1 VPSHPDKHIQLVIV
15 VSGQPLQETINP
27 NERLEVLV
35 RKALNESGNHGQ
47 PPGDW
52 ELRREDGTLLDQQQ
66 RADDAGLHDGMTLFL
81 TPRAGAGG

>member
-1 VPSHPDKHIQLVIV
+1 MASHPDRRIQLVIV
-15 VSGQPLQETINP
+15 VSGQPLPQTINP

-35 RKALNESGNHGQ
+35 RKALNESGNLGQ
-47 PPGDW
+47 PPGEW

-66 RADDAGLHDGMTLFL
+66 RAGDAGLHDGMTLFL